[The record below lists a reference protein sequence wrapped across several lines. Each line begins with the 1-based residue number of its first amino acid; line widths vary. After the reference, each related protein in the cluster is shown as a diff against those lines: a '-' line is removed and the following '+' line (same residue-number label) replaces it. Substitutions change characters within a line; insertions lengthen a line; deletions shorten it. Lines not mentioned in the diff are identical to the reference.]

1 MQHPINIRT
10 GFRRAAS
17 CALRLT
23 LHGTGIVLIGAGT
36 ALTGTGRVLK
46 ICGRT
51 LRIIAATRPHRHST
65 APAHV
70 AHATPQP
77 AA

>member
-17 CALRLT
+17 CALRLA
-23 LHGTGIVLIGAGT
+23 LHGAGIVLIGTGT

-46 ICGRT
+46 VCGRS
-51 LRIIAATRPHRHST
+51 LRTFAAARPHPHSM
-65 APAHV
+65 APD
-70 AHATPQP
+70 HAAPQP
-77 AA
+77 VA

>member
-17 CALRLT
+17 CALRLA

-46 ICGRT
+46 VCGRT

-65 APAHV
+65 APV
-70 AHATPQP
+70 HAAQAAPQP
-77 AA
+77 AV

>member
-1 MQHPINIRT
+1 MQHPIHPCA

-17 CALRLT
+17 CVLRIALT
-23 LHGTGIVLIGAGT
+23 GTGLVLIGTGT

-46 ICGRT
+46 VCGHS
-51 LRIIAATRPHRHST
+51 LRAFAAAHRHPHSATT
-65 APAHV
+65 AEAELE
-70 AHATPQP
+70 P